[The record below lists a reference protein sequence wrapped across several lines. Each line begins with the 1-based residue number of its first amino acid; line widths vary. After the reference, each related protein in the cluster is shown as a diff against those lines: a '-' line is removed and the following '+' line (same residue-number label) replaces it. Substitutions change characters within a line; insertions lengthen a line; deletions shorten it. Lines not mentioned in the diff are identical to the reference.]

1 VALGTWTL
9 ERCPNPRFPYRIRIE
24 APDGRELLRLRAQ
37 DRWPAAGHNVFCL
50 REDPSVGPA
59 EAGEEL
65 ERVAVLA
72 MQRRGVRVSVVLDRG
87 RYKRCDFLF
96 LRRPYKEQPD
106 QTYERVFWQ
115 TQTSMSQRR
124 PKVAPAALRAGGAA
138 MHVVIDSGER
148 YPWRFPGSMTE
159 RARLP
164 AGDYALVRD
173 GKVLAVVERKT
184 FANLLADFGVL
195 PLLHQRLL
203 ELSANR
209 FNALV
214 VEAAY
219 EDFLNPR
226 RTHHFTPSFC
236 AAAIAE
242 LYAAHPSL
250 RVVFCAN
257 RKTANAWT
265 ASFFR
270 AVLNQPS
277 GVEFRDPKAP

>member
-1 VALGTWTL
+1 
-9 ERCPNPRFPYRIRIE
+9 
-24 APDGRELLRLRAQ
+24 LRAQ

-50 REDPSVGPA
+50 REDPAAGAA
-59 EAGEEL
+59 EPGEEL

-72 MQRRGVRVSVVLDRG
+72 MQRRGVRMSVVLDRN

-96 LRRPYKEQPD
+96 LRRPYKERPNE
-106 QTYERVFWQ
+106 TYEQVFWQ
-115 TQTSMSQRR
+115 TQTSMVQRR
-124 PKVAPAALRAGGAA
+124 PKVAPAALRAGGAG
-138 MHVVIDSGER
+138 MRVVIDSAER
-148 YPWRFPGSMTE
+148 YPWRFPDSTTE

-173 GKVLAVVERKT
+173 GEVLAVVERKT
-184 FANLLADFGVL
+184 FDNLLADFGVM

-226 RTHHFTPSFC
+226 RVHHFNPSFC

-242 LYAAHPSL
+242 LYAAHPDL

-265 ASFFR
+265 SSFFR
-270 AVLNQPS
+270 AVLNQFTSAESSDLRTP
-277 GVEFRDPKAP
+277 